1 MRHLFSAH
9 YENAHRRLLHD
20 AGLDVLEP
28 VVKPSELLLVH
39 IHPRVRAE
47 VDVARAVAGWLNV
60 GEEVSHGPYDQ
71 ALSRA
76 APEDSY
82 CGL

>member
-1 MRHLFSAH
+1 MSVGRRPVLQRAPPVLAH

-60 GEEVSHGPYDQ
+60 GEEVSPT
-71 ALSRA
+71 
-76 APEDSY
+76 
-82 CGL
+82 GL